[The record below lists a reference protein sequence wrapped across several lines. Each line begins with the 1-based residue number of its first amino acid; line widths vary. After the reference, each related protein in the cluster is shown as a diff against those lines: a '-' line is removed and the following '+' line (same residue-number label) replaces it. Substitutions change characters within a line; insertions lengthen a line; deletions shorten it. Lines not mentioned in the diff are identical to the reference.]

1 MVNVSII
8 VNIFLVILI
17 FASVIIVGLKLYKD
31 SKNNQRENKF
41 DLENNYNYV
50 IKKIKNNIPNFE
62 EEKFLRWVK
71 DIITTYEEG
80 YSKEDLVKLSAI
92 LKKEFYY
99 KVEEEIKDRINNAKE
114 YVVKDFCVLSS
125 SIMDYKKTDLE
136 DIIYVCVKVKM
147 IEYLYDKEKEM
158 VINGDSKLYTYKNYQ
173 IELTKKKGCNGDKKD
188 TNCKWCGAI
197 IKLTSEGKCQN
208 CGRLIVT
215 DEHDF
220 AISDIKEIFI

>member
-1 MVNVSII
+1 
-8 VNIFLVILI
+8 
-17 FASVIIVGLKLYKD
+17 
-31 SKNNQRENKF
+31 
-41 DLENNYNYV
+41 
-50 IKKIKNNIPNFE
+50 
-62 EEKFLRWVK
+62 
-71 DIITTYEEG
+71 
-80 YSKEDLVKLSAI
+80 
-92 LKKEFYY
+92 
-99 KVEEEIKDRINNAKE
+99 
-114 YVVKDFCVLSS
+114 
-125 SIMDYKKTDLE
+125 MDYKKTDLE

-188 TNCKWCGAI
+188 TNCQWCGAI